1 MLNVSNVI
9 LGKTDAVKVQPLC
22 APFALHHGLCLC
34 TSTVT
39 EGFLIW
45 IAKKHSNYIKHRIHK
60 VPGTDPRCRLCH
72 SKPETV
78 DHIVSCCPK
87 LSQSEYKRRH
97 DNVAAAVHWCMCRKY
112 LIPCED
118 RWYQHRADKV
128 AENED
133 VKLLWDFQ
141 VQTDHVIPARRPD
154 ILILKKKEST
164 AIIIDISVPGDTRIK
179 DTEEAKILKYQDL
192 RREIKKLWNLKSV
205 KVVPII
211 VGTLGAVTPNLRK
224 YLDEVDC
231 NLSISNIQKTALLG
245 TARILRMVLDL

>member
-1 MLNVSNVI
+1 M
-9 LGKTDAVKVQPLC
+9 
-22 APFALHHGLCLC
+22 
-34 TSTVT
+34 
-39 EGFLIW
+39 
-45 IAKKHSNYIKHRIHK
+45 
-60 VPGTDPRCRLCH
+60 
-72 SKPETV
+72 
-78 DHIVSCCPK
+78 SCCPK

-211 VGTLGAVTPNLRK
+211 VGTLRAVTPNLRK

-231 NLSISNIQKTALLG
+231 NLSISNIQRTALLG